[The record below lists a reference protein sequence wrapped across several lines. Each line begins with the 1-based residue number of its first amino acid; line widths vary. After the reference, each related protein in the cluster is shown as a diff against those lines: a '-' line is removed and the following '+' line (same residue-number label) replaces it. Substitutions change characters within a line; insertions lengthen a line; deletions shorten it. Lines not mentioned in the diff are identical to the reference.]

1 MTTTQDHSTTST
13 FRGSSEVGPPRLA
26 GLPGVTR
33 DDVAPSEVFE
43 IERYDTDDRRLTAAG
58 ISLTLR
64 RAGDGSGQWQL
75 DLPDGDSAEQ
85 LRVPLPADAGVAPSV
100 PAELDELVRGA
111 SRDRA
116 VHAAG
121 RVRTVRTATRLLAA
135 RGRLLATVVQ
145 DAVTLATLGRSTE
158 VEGWTEVE
166 LLPAGAGADLVAAIE
181 ERIVESG
188 MRPAA
193 PAGEAELD
201 RLLRPATRRR
211 PDAAKG
217 TAGRV
222 LHDYLAEQVERL
234 AAQDLRVRR
243 GEPDAVHQVRVTARR
258 LRGALQTYRPL
269 LDRERTDP
277 LVDALRKLARELA
290 PARDAEVQRER
301 ITAGLAA
308 LEPALLL
315 GPVQAQ
321 VTRHFARAEAEA
333 HAAVLSGLD
342 GDAYVALRRGLDELV
357 ERPPL
362 TKRASAK
369 ATTAVP
375 SLVGRRARKLD
386 LAMEAALAG
395 DDVAIHTAR
404 KAAKQLRYATE
415 VARPAV
421 GKSAKGFVSALKDVQ
436 QALGEHQ
443 DTVVGRET
451 LRELGAQAHAAGEN
465 GFSFGVLLGRDAAR
479 AATIEAGLEQTW
491 NATRS
496 KKLRRWM
503 S

>member
-1 MTTTQDHSTTST
+1 MITTQDHISTSS
-13 FRGSSEVGPPRLA
+13 FRGPAEVGPPRLA

-33 DDVAPSEVFE
+33 DDVATSEVLE
-43 IERYDTDDRRLTAAG
+43 VERYDTDDRRLTAAG

-64 RAGDGSGQWQL
+64 RGGDTDQWQL
-75 DLPDGDSAEQ
+75 DLPDGDAAEH
-85 LRVPLPADAGVAPSV
+85 LRVPAGEHTAV

-135 RGRLLATVVQ
+135 RGKVLATVVH
-145 DAVTLATLGRSTE
+145 DEVTLATLGRSTE
-158 VEGWTEVE
+158 VEGWTEVSVIPAAADAE
-166 LLPAGAGADLVAAIE
+166 LLAAVE
-181 ERIVESG
+181 ERIVDAG

-211 PDAAKG
+211 SPARKG

-222 LHDYLAEQVERL
+222 VHDYLAAQVERL

-243 GEPDAVHQVRVTARR
+243 GESDAVHQIRVTARR
-258 LRGALQTYRPL
+258 LRSALQSFRPL

-277 LVDALRKLARELA
+277 LVDALRTLARELA
-290 PARDAEVQRER
+290 PARDAEVLRER
-301 ITAGLAA
+301 ITAGLDA
-308 LEPALLL
+308 LPSELLL

-321 VTRHFARAEAEA
+321 VTRHFARVEAEA
-333 HAAVLSGLD
+333 HAAVLSALD
-342 GDAYVALRRGLDELV
+342 GESYVALRRGLDELV

-362 TKRASAK
+362 TEGASAK
-369 ATTAVP
+369 AGKTLP

-386 LAMEAALAG
+386 RAMDAALAG

-415 VARPAV
+415 VARPV
-421 GKSAKGFVSALKDVQ
+421 GGKPAARFARSLKGVQ

-443 DTVVGRET
+443 DTVVARDT
-451 LRELGAQAHAAGEN
+451 LRELGAQAEN

-479 AATIEAGLEQTW
+479 AATVEAGLERTW
-491 NATRS
+491 TATRS
-496 KKLRRWM
+496 TKLRRWM
-503 S
+503 A

>member
-1 MTTTQDHSTTST
+1 MTTTQDRSTTST
-13 FRGSSEVGPPRLA
+13 FRGTAEVGAPRLA
-26 GLPGVTR
+26 GLPGVAR
-33 DDVAPSEVFE
+33 DDVSTAEVFE

-58 ISLTLR
+58 ITLTLR
-64 RAGDGSGQWQL
+64 HGGDDNAGDPDQWQL
-75 DLPDGDSAEQ
+75 DLPDGDAAEH
-85 LRVPLPADAGVAPSV
+85 LRVPAGTDPSV

-121 RVRTVRTATRLLAA
+121 RIRTVRTTTRLLAS
-135 RGRLLATVVQ
+135 RGKLLATVVH
-145 DAVTLATLGRSTE
+145 DEVTLATLGRSTD
-158 VEGWTEVE
+158 VEGWTEVAVI
-166 LLPAGAGADLVAAIE
+166 PAAAGAALLAAIE

-188 MRPAA
+188 MRPAT

-201 RLLRPATRRR
+201 RLLRPVTRRR
-211 PDAAKG
+211 SPARKG

-222 LHDYLAEQVERL
+222 VHDYLVEQVHRL

-243 GEPDAVHQVRVTARR
+243 GEPDGVHQIRVTARR
-258 LRGALQTYRPL
+258 LRSALQSFRPL

-277 LVDALRKLARELA
+277 LVDALRTLAGELA
-290 PARDAEVQRER
+290 PARDTEVLSER
-301 ITAGLAA
+301 ITAGLDA
-308 LEPALLL
+308 LPPALLL

-333 HAAVLSGLD
+333 HAAVLSALD
-342 GDAYVALRRGLDELV
+342 GAPYIALRRELDELV

-362 TKRASAK
+362 TKGASAK
-369 ATTAVP
+369 AGKALP
-375 SLVGRRARKLD
+375 SLVARRVRKLD
-386 LAMEAALAG
+386 RAMDFALAG

-415 VARPAV
+415 VARPAA
-421 GKSAKGFVSALKDVQ
+421 GKPAARFARSLKSVQ

-443 DTVVGRET
+443 DTVVARET
-451 LRELGAQAHAAGEN
+451 LRELGAQAEN
-465 GFSFGVLLGRDAAR
+465 GFSFGVLLGQDAAK
-479 AATIEAGLEQTW
+479 AATIEADLRETW
-491 NATRS
+491 TATRG
-496 KKLRRWM
+496 KKLRRWL